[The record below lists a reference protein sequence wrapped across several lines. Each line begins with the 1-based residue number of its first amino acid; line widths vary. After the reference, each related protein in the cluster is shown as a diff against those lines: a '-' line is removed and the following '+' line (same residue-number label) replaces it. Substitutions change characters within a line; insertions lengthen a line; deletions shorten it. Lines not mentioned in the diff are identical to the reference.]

1 MKAALG
7 LSQLAEFYGRSPSLL
22 QEALQIV
29 GDQLGQ
35 EPDPEMQK
43 TLGATFIRLSQE
55 AANNK
60 QYIPIQQAIASVD
73 ELREKFP
80 APAERL
86 RPPIGVL
93 DRLEETLTETTRS
106 PQLSANLIQ
115 ILTGFPN
122 TH

>member
-60 QYIPIQQAIASVD
+60 QYIAIQQAIASVD

-80 APAERL
+80 ALAERL
-86 RPPIGVL
+86 RPRLALLDKLHEFGTDAMPLPQHSTELPGVPAA
-93 DRLEETLTETTRS
+93 T
-106 PQLSANLIQ
+106 
-115 ILTGFPN
+115 
-122 TH
+122 